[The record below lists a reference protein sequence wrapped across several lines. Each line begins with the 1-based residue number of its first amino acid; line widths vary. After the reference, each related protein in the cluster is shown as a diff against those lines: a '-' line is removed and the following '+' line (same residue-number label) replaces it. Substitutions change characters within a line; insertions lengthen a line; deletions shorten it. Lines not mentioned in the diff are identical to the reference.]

1 MFEAFKVGITI
12 ALTNT
17 VSSALATMGRD
28 FDKTDEKAVRLRTT
42 LDKIKVLGTL
52 GIVSGALGYAGFKIL
67 DKTYEVAK
75 EYENTFARF
84 KALNLG
90 DVMNRNA
97 DNFARATNAIGVSST
112 EMMATLRDLTAVTGD
127 PKLAMQLAPKFA
139 QMSFANQAVFGEGG
153 MKMDAAQIR
162 ALEKIIEIKGGYKD
176 ASTFLAQ
183 ADMMQKVISGTG
195 GMVKP
200 SDFLAFIKTAGV
212 SGRLLDNEM
221 FYYTMEPLIQE
232 MSGNRVGTGT
242 MSAYNNL
249 AQGRSTVRAAREMMK
264 LGLLSAKDV
273 DFDKIGQVKA
283 IHPGG
288 LKGFDQFTSDPYHWM
303 QQVLVPALTAAGM
316 TTQKQMLNEMGA
328 IFGNRTGSNLFSLM
342 LMQQDKI
349 NKNVAIDKNA
359 MGREDL
365 LAMALKTPRGAEL
378 AYAAAMDRFET
389 AAGRALV
396 PIVIPALLSAA
407 KALNFLADA
416 AARHPNA
423 ARDIIYFATAL
434 SGLLVVTGVV
444 AMGAAAFLALHAA
457 FAVLAPIFIAGGA
470 IAGIVAGIG
479 ILVLGAYEIYA
490 HWSYIKG
497 GLAQVWNGIVNWLD
511 SFYGGITGWVRRN
524 LGINIGPSGNT
535 GSRGGMSSVSAP
547 PSNSK
552 IVIENA
558 LHLDGRVIG
567 QSVTEHLYNG
577 MNVMPSSGSGFDG
590 SMSLIPSA
598 P

>member
-1 MFEAFKVGITI
+1 MFEAFKIGITI

-17 VSSALATMGRD
+17 VSTALAAMSKD
-28 FDKTDEKAVRLRTT
+28 FAKTDAKAVALKKT
-42 LDKIKVLGTL
+42 LHDIKVLGTL
-52 GIVSGALGYAGFKIL
+52 GIISGAIGYAGFKVL

-139 QMSFANQAVFGEGG
+139 QMSFANKAVFGEGG

-176 ASTFLAQ
+176 AATFLAQ
-183 ADMMQKVISGTG
+183 AEMMQKVISGTG

-249 AQGRSTVRAAREMMK
+249 AQGRSTVRAAREMMR
-264 LGLLSAKDV
+264 LGILDPKNV
-273 DFDKIGQVKA
+273 DYDKIGQIKA
-283 IHPGG
+283 IHPGA
-288 LKGFDQFTSDPYHWM
+288 LKGFDQYTTDPYHWM
-303 QQVLVPALTAAGM
+303 QQVLIPALKAAGI
-316 TTQKQMLNEMGA
+316 TTQQAMINEMGA

-378 AYAAAMDRFET
+378 AYAAAMNRFET

-407 KALNFLADA
+407 KAFNFLADA

-423 ARDIIYFATAL
+423 ARDMIYFATAL
-434 SGLLVVTGVV
+434 SGLLVATGVI
-444 AMGAAAFLALHAA
+444 ATGAAAFLALHAA
-457 FAVLAPIFIAGGA
+457 FAILAPILIAGGT
-470 IAGIVAGIG
+470 IGLIVGGIG
-479 ILVLGAYEIYA
+479 LAVLGAYEIYA
-490 HWSYIKG
+490 HWGYIKN
-497 GLAQVWNGIVNWLD
+497 GLAQVWNGIINWLD
-511 SFYGGITGWVRRN
+511 SLYVGITGWVKRN
-524 LGINIGPSGNT
+524 LGINVGPSGYS
-535 GSRGGMSSVSAP
+535 GSWGGSSSVSAP

-552 IVIENA
+552 IVIQNA

-590 SMSLIPSA
+590 SMSLAPSA